1 MRTEPTHLC
10 KKFLVKKLYNS
21 CSELSDWL
29 LMFDQPECRKM
40 NEDKFTRAI
49 FGPMCGWEV
58 SLYGVDW
65 FGLDQTSKADAN
77 SS

>member
-1 MRTEPTHLC
+1 M
-10 KKFLVKKLYNS
+10 
-21 CSELSDWL
+21 L
-29 LMFDQPECRKM
+29 LMFEQPECRKM